1 MKSETG
7 VSSHLLFDELPS
19 CDLNVPLV
27 HADGLVVVVV
37 AVVVVAS
44 AAAAV
49 ALSCNN
55 NSERRLFFIRI
66 IINSTIARSSSLSSS
81 FKSLRSTPPIAS
93 QLLLLVVVVVI
104 LKNFCFALSEC
115 YRERGGYLLHLKK
128 IVYSYAV
135 LETSSR
141 AIYVRLFDVLRS

>member
-27 HADGLVVVVV
+27 HADGLVVVV

-93 QLLLLVVVVVI
+93 QLLLLVVVVVVI

-141 AIYVRLFDVLRS
+141 AICWAVDVLFRS

>member
-37 AVVVVAS
+37 VAS

-55 NSERRLFFIRI
+55 NSERRLFFIRM
-66 IINSTIARSSSLSSS
+66 
-81 FKSLRSTPPIAS
+81 
-93 QLLLLVVVVVI
+93 
-104 LKNFCFALSEC
+104 
-115 YRERGGYLLHLKK
+115 YHY
-128 IVYSYAV
+128 
-135 LETSSR
+135 
-141 AIYVRLFDVLRS
+141 

>member
-27 HADGLVVVVV
+27 HADGLVVVV

-55 NSERRLFFIRI
+55 KFGTS
-66 IINSTIARSSSLSSS
+66 
-81 FKSLRSTPPIAS
+81 
-93 QLLLLVVVVVI
+93 
-104 LKNFCFALSEC
+104 
-115 YRERGGYLLHLKK
+115 
-128 IVYSYAV
+128 IVFYPYH
-135 LETSSR
+135 
-141 AIYVRLFDVLRS
+141 Y